1 MKNRGYAEV
10 SEDLHLSFLRDFL
23 KCDKITMSTGNDA
36 INGSGSF
43 DYFWLAYHQLRLAN
57 NQISGT
63 SREIPQKNKNKG
75 VETFLQSKAAFET
88 VKRGYTDG
96 MRVNS
101 FKNNAAMQKRGKP
114 GKEECKMASSTKV
127 SAIYETA
134 DGSKET
140 RNIGHVNPEATN
152 ETLLS
157 MVNKFVSLQDEA
169 VKTLVNAKRTDVVE
183 LM

>member
-1 MKNRGYAEV
+1 M
-10 SEDLHLSFLRDFL
+10 

-63 SREIPQKNKNKG
+63 SREIPQKNKG
-75 VETFLQSKAAFET
+75 VEPFLQSKAAFET

-114 GKEECKMASSTKV
+114 GKEE
-127 SAIYETA
+127 
-134 DGSKET
+134 
-140 RNIGHVNPEATN
+140 
-152 ETLLS
+152 
-157 MVNKFVSLQDEA
+157 
-169 VKTLVNAKRTDVVE
+169 
-183 LM
+183 

>member
-1 MKNRGYAEV
+1 
-10 SEDLHLSFLRDFL
+10 
-23 KCDKITMSTGNDA
+23 
-36 INGSGSF
+36 
-43 DYFWLAYHQLRLAN
+43 
-57 NQISGT
+57 
-63 SREIPQKNKNKG
+63 
-75 VETFLQSKAAFET
+75 
-88 VKRGYTDG
+88 
-96 MRVNS
+96 
-101 FKNNAAMQKRGKP
+101 
-114 GKEECKMASSTKV
+114 MASSTKV

-169 VKTLVNAKRTDVVE
+169 VKTLVNAKRVDTVE